1 MKTNFAETTAKICR
15 LKALLNALEE
25 GMVELAEQLNGDSS
39 AFCTDEGYDAL
50 YAETA
55 ALDSQINS
63 MLVFCAN
70 SEAVALA

>member
-1 MKTNFAETTAKICR
+1 MKTNLTETMAKICH
-15 LKALLNALEE
+15 LKALLNALESE
-25 GMVELAEQLNGDSS
+25 TIELTEQLNGDGC
-39 AFCTDEGYDAL
+39 AFCGDAGYDAL

-55 ALDSQINS
+55 AIDSHINS